1 MQNNKRRRIYLG
13 TALEKKL
20 LFLVFAS
27 AVIPATIVAACMY
40 YLIFNTLAWQMVF
53 PEAIDNILIPVLNKV
68 NLIMAIT
75 IPVSIVL
82 IWFAALGLSHRI
94 TGPLYRIEKELD
106 ERIAGTK
113 QGPIKLRQKDEFK
126 LLVEKLNKVI
136 CK

>member
-1 MQNNKRRRIYLG
+1 
-13 TALEKKL
+13 
-20 LFLVFAS
+20 
-27 AVIPATIVAACMY
+27 
-40 YLIFNTLAWQMVF
+40 MVF